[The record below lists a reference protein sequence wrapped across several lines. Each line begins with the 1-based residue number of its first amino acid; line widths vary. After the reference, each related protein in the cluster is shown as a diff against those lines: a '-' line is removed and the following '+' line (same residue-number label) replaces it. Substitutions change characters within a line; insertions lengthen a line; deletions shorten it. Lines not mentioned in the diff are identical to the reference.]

1 MMSKKSLIAA
11 VMRGLEVSGMS
22 ALAQAGY
29 SESVVN
35 AIETIE
41 TR

>member
-1 MMSKKSLIAA
+1 MMNKKSFMAA
-11 VMRGLEVSGMS
+11 VMRGFEVSGMS
-22 ALAQAGY
+22 ALSQAGY